1 MKKIALTVRTAIERA
16 LEKFNLPNDEAI
28 VRLLLMIC
36 AHESRGFV
44 CCKQL
49 NGGPAIGLFQ
59 MEPNTFDF
67 VQGYLTR
74 TKKFPLI
81 SRSMIVERMLIDVE
95 FAAAMAR
102 VYLWTEPTPLPDAD
116 DLQGLAEYASKFWN
130 RGGEGTPEKYFNDF
144 ITHVWGEPILDKGKK
159 I

>member
-28 VRLLLMIC
+28 VRLLLMIS

-74 TKKFPLI
+74 TNKFPLI
-81 SRSMIVERMLIDVE
+81 SRSMIVERLLIDVE

-130 RGGEGTPEKYFNDF
+130 RGGKGEPHEYLNDF
-144 ITHVWGEPILDKGKK
+144 LTHVWGEPILDKGEK
-159 I
+159 